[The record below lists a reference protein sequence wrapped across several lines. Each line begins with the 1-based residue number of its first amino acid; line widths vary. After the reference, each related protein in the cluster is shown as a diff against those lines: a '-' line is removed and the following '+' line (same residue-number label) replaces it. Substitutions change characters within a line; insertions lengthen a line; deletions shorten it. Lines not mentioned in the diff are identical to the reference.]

1 MLSREQLQELGRFKL
16 LMRKMHHQS
25 VQIERFLTDLVYQT
39 QMLDIAEEFDD
50 TDLENDELMMLSLIL
65 RSKFGRLGH
74 GDDAYASIVP
84 VAQPVVEFANQAIAQ
99 AQKSA
104 TPQEPP
110 ERVASGNSV
119 SLLRSIGNSLASA
132 LQEASSGSAAV
143 QTALKSSVAGKDL
156 EHPEEEKNH
165 YVMSLR

>member
-16 LMRKMHHQS
+16 LMRKMHNQS

-50 TDLENDELMMLSLIL
+50 SDLENDELMMLSLIL

-84 VAQPVVEFANQAIAQ
+84 VAQPAVDIAQQAIAQ

-104 TPQEPP
+104 TQHESA
-110 ERVASGNSV
+110 ASGNSV
-119 SLLRSIGNSLASA
+119 SLLRSIGNSLALA
-132 LQEASSGSAAV
+132 LQEASSGAGAV
-143 QTALKSSVAGKDL
+143 QTALKSSTAGTDL
-156 EHPEEEKNH
+156 EHPEEEKHH

>member
-16 LMRKMHHQS
+16 LMRKTHNQT
-25 VQIERFLTDLVYQT
+25 VQIERFLTDIVYQT

-50 TDLENDELMMLSLIL
+50 SDLDNDELMMLSLIL

-74 GDDAYASIVP
+74 GDAAYASIVP
-84 VAQPVVEFANQAIAQ
+84 VAQPVVEIAQQAIAQ
-99 AQKSA
+99 AQKTA
-104 TPQEPP
+104 TPTES
-110 ERVASGNSV
+110 VVSTNSV

-132 LQEASSGSAAV
+132 LNQEPSASV
-143 QTALKSSVAGKDL
+143 KSED
-156 EHPEEEKNH
+156 HHEEEKSH

>member
-16 LMRKMHHQS
+16 LMRKIHNQT
-25 VQIERFLTDLVYQT
+25 VQIERFLTDLDYQT

-50 TDLENDELMMLSLIL
+50 SDLDNDELIMLSLIL

-74 GDDAYASIVP
+74 GDAAYASIVP
-84 VAQPVVEFANQAIAQ
+84 VAPPVVEIAQQAMAQ
-99 AQKSA
+99 AQKTA
-104 TPQEPP
+104 TSVESS
-110 ERVASGNSV
+110 VSVSSV

-132 LQEASSGSAAV
+132 LSQESEVS
-143 QTALKSSVAGKDL
+143 QTGLKVKSTK
-156 EHPEEEKNH
+156 HHEEENNH

>member
-16 LMRKMHHQS
+16 LMRKMHNQS

-50 TDLENDELMMLSLIL
+50 SDLENDELMMLSLIL

-84 VAQPVVEFANQAIAQ
+84 VAQPAVDIAQQAIAQ

-104 TPQEPP
+104 TPQEP
-110 ERVASGNSV
+110 VATGNSV

-132 LQEASSGSAAV
+132 LQEASAGAGAV
-143 QTALKSSVAGKDL
+143 QTALKSSAAETDL
-156 EHPEEEKNH
+156 EHPEEEKHH

>member
-16 LMRKMHHQS
+16 LMRKTHNQS

-50 TDLENDELMMLSLIL
+50 SDLENDELMMLSLIL

-84 VAQPVVEFANQAIAQ
+84 VAQPAVELAQQAIAQ

-104 TPQEPP
+104 TPQEH
-110 ERVASGNSV
+110 VVSGNSV

-132 LQEASSGSAAV
+132 LQDASAGSGAV
-143 QTALKSSVAGKDL
+143 QTALKSSAAGIDL
-156 EHPEEEKNH
+156 NHPEEEKHH

>member
-16 LMRKMHHQS
+16 LMRKTHNQT
-25 VQIERFLTDLVYQT
+25 VQIERFLTDIVYQT

-50 TDLENDELMMLSLIL
+50 SDLDNDELMMLSLIL

-74 GDDAYASIVP
+74 GDAAYASIVP
-84 VAQPVVEFANQAIAQ
+84 VAQPVVEIAQQAIAQ
-99 AQKSA
+99 AQKTA
-104 TPQEPP
+104 TPP
-110 ERVASGNSV
+110 ESVVSTNSV

-132 LQEASSGSAAV
+132 LHQEPSVSQTVSKDSASVTDVDAH
-143 QTALKSSVAGKDL
+143 Q
-156 EHPEEEKNH
+156 EEKIH

>member
-16 LMRKMHHQS
+16 LMRKTHNQT
-25 VQIERFLTDLVYQT
+25 VQIERFLTDIVYQT

-50 TDLENDELMMLSLIL
+50 SDLDNDELMMLSLIL

-74 GDDAYASIVP
+74 GDAAYASIVP
-84 VAQPVVEFANQAIAQ
+84 VAQPVVEIAQQAIAQ
-99 AQKSA
+99 AQKTA
-104 TPQEPP
+104 TPTES
-110 ERVASGNSV
+110 VVSTNSV

-132 LQEASSGSAAV
+132 LNQAPSASV
-143 QTALKSSVAGKDL
+143 KSEDY
-156 EHPEEEKNH
+156 HEEKKIH